1 MKNFLKGTMLENL
14 RSEMPKTR
22 GRTQITVTVTEVG
35 ITTVVSDG
43 YFKGFILFVK
53 NFINKSLLLLY
64 YRSII

>member
-1 MKNFLKGTMLENL
+1 MQNSLKGTMLENL
-14 RSEMPKTR
+14 RSEMPKNR

-43 YFKGFILFVK
+43 YFKGFILFI
-53 NFINKSLLLLY
+53 NFIKSLLLY